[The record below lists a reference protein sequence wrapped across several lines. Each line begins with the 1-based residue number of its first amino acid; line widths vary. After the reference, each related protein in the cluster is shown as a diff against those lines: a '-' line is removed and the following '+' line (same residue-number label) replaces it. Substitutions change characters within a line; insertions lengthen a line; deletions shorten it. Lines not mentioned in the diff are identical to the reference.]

1 MLMPKKDPRI
11 DEYIANAK
19 PFAKPVL
26 KHLRKLI
33 HQAIPEV
40 TETIKWGFA
49 SFDYKGP
56 LCSFASFKEHCVFGF
71 WKYQLIKDKYNVL
84 QERSNKGGEA
94 MGNLGRINI
103 IDDLPEDDVMIDLLL
118 QAKQLNDLGIK
129 LPARKKA
136 DESEKKELVI
146 PKELIAALN
155 KNKKA
160 KALFEKF
167 AYSHKKEYA
176 MWVAEAKTETTRDK
190 RIAQAVEWIAEG
202 KGRNWKYERKK

>member
-1 MLMPKKDPRI
+1 MATKDKRI

-19 PFAKPVL
+19 PFAQPVL

-33 HQAIPEV
+33 HQTVPEV

-71 WKYQLIKDKYNVL
+71 WKYQLIDDPNKIM
-84 QERSNKGGEA
+84 QERSNKGGDA
-94 MGNLGRINI
+94 MGNLGRITSKKDLPADEII
-103 IDDLPEDDVMIDLLL
+103 IDFIL
-118 QAKQLNDLGIK
+118 QAKKLNDDGVK
-129 LPARKKA
+129 LPPRKKA
-136 DESEKKELVI
+136 DVFVKKELVI

-160 KALFEKF
+160 KDVFENF
-167 AYSHKKEYA
+167 SYSHKKEYSE
-176 MWVAEAKTETTRDK
+176 WIGEAKTEETKNK
-190 RIAQAVEWIAEG
+190 RIVQTIEWIAEG
-202 KGRNWKYERKK
+202 KSRNWKYAKK